1 MSSKFQAPYLLALLV
16 LAVDV
21 APFSQAVSGAEV
33 IGTYFNEGPSL
44 VELEIISKDGRER
57 TVIPI
62 TPGRI
67 DRAVITEGE
76 TRLYLPAE
84 QRSDRRLLSTITTPT
99 PKSAPE
105 FLDHP
110 TRMFYFRI
118 IGKKITLVKPQ
129 DLTTDERK
137 RLRAAIRELK
147 RAGVYNNWKA

>member
-1 MSSKFQAPYLLALLV
+1 V

-57 TVIPI
+57 AVIPI

-129 DLTTDERK
+129 DLTADERK
-137 RLRAAIRELK
+137 RLTAAIRELQ
-147 RAGVYNNWKA
+147 RAGR